1 MQHLSRTVSPALPHP
16 CLRALRAAFP
26 QTIPVLAGYFVLG
39 LGYGIYVQSL
49 GLPVWMPM
57 LMGTVVY
64 GGSLE
69 FVLASLLL
77 GAFSPLSAFL
87 MALMIQARHLFYGL
101 AMLERYKGY
110 GWRSFYMIFA
120 MSDETFSITCSATPP
135 EGVDKGWFMFFITL
149 LDQLYWV
156 GSAGLGA
163 ALGTVLPFSTEGVD
177 FVMTAMF
184 TVIFLNQWEKDQQ
197 HGPDRAC
204 RAAGVSDC
212 IWFRQLSAAV
222 HGRHSGAA
230 AGLAPSDGKSS
241 RGGREMTAVQ
251 MGLTIAVCTAA
262 TMLTR
267 FLPFL
272 IFSSKEQQ
280 PPEVV
285 RYLGRVLPAAIF
297 GMLIVYCLKG
307 VTPFSGSHG
316 IPEAL
321 ALLATIA
328 LHKWKHQT
336 LLSVA
341 GGTLC
346 YVLLVQL
353 VF

>member
-1 MQHLSRTVSPALPHP
+1 
-16 CLRALRAAFP
+16 
-26 QTIPVLAGYFVLG
+26 
-39 LGYGIYVQSL
+39 
-49 GLPVWMPM
+49 
-57 LMGTVVY
+57 
-64 GGSLE
+64 
-69 FVLASLLL
+69 
-77 GAFSPLSAFL
+77 
-87 MALMIQARHLFYGL
+87 
-101 AMLERYKGY
+101 
-110 GWRSFYMIFA
+110 
-120 MSDETFSITCSATPP
+120 
-135 EGVDKGWFMFFITL
+135 
-149 LDQLYWV
+149 
-156 GSAGLGA
+156 
-163 ALGTVLPFSTEGVD
+163 
-177 FVMTAMF
+177 
-184 TVIFLNQWEKDQQ
+184 
-197 HGPDRAC
+197 
-204 RAAGVSDC
+204 
-212 IWFRQLSAAV
+212 
-222 HGRHSGAA
+222 
-230 AGLAPSDGKSS
+230 
-241 RGGREMTAVQ
+241 MTAVQ

-285 RYLGRVLPAAIF
+285 RLPAAIF